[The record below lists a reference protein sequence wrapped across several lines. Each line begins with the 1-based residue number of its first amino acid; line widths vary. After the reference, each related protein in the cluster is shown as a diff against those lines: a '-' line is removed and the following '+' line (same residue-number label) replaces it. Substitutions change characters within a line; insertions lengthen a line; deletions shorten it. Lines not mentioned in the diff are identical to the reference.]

1 MTRGPWHCQRPAV
14 YLDHW
19 VWVSMARAAKGRPE
33 QPVHAR
39 VLDAC
44 RQAAADGVAFPLSS
58 THYLELQ
65 RTKDPRQRYDVAEV
79 MATISFCRALRSRR
93 DLVKHQMKTALH
105 EQVGRPT
112 FRPAPQE
119 VLGRGVGW
127 AFMGV
132 EIPLRLSGPG
142 GTLTDTDVPGLSSWL
157 RLASQYGEYCFLAGP
172 KDKDLDDLRGRGYRP
187 EKVEASSRSR
197 VDFEKHLVTSLAAE
211 PVSARELR
219 VYLICRELVHE
230 YLDSFNEL
238 SAEYGITFGRHF
250 GFDSDKPS
258 AGRGKMMAFAEA
270 VPTLKVAVDLK
281 FGLFRDKNRS
291 WTLNHLADIDAV
303 AVAAPYCR
311 VVVPDADT
319 ASRARQTKAAD
330 ALGTI
335 VTANLKELLNV
346 LPPLAAE
353 ARLMGGDPTG
363 WDDIGPGTGFSRET
377 PPQLRQDR
385 SATRGLSERGG

>member
-1 MTRGPWHCQRPAV
+1 
-14 YLDHW
+14 
-19 VWVSMARAAKGRPE
+19 MARAAKGRPE

-39 VLDAC
+39 VLDAA

-58 THYLELQ
+58 THYFELQ

-79 MATISFCRALRSRR
+79 MATVSFCRALRSTR
-93 DLVKHQMKTALH
+93 DLVKHQMKCVLH

-127 AFMGV
+127 AMMGA
-132 EIPLRLSGPG
+132 EIPLRVSGPG
-142 GTLTDTDVPGLSSWL
+142 GILTDADIPGLSSWL

-172 KDKDLDDLRGRGYRP
+172 KDQDLDDLRSRGYRP
-187 EKVEASSRSR
+187 EIAEASSHSR

-219 VYLICRELVHE
+219 VYLVCRELVHE
-230 YLDSFNEL
+230 YLDPFNEL
-238 SAEYGITFGRHF
+238 SAEYGISLGRHL
-250 GFDSDKPS
+250 GFDAEKPG

-281 FGLFRDKNRS
+281 LGLFRDQNRT
-291 WTLNHLADIDAV
+291 WTLNHLSDIDAV

-311 VVVPDADT
+311 VVVPDSDT
-319 ASRARQTKAAD
+319 ASRARQTKTAD
-330 ALGTI
+330 GLGTL
-335 VTANLKELLNV
+335 VTANLEELLEV
-346 LPPLAAE
+346 LPDLAAE
-353 ARLMGGDPTG
+353 ARLLGGDPTG
-363 WDDIGPGTGFSRET
+363 WDDIGPGSGFNT
-377 PPQLRQDR
+377 KMPPQLMQDR
-385 SATRGLSERGG
+385 SATKGISVRG